1 MPVIEPS
8 IPAVLAERA
17 QQQPDDIAWTF
28 IDYEVDPAGFAE
40 SLTWSQVHQRARVV
54 ADELSLCGSVGDRA
68 AIVAPQNLDYIV
80 AFFGAMQ
87 AGFIAVPLSVPQFG
101 KLDERVSTALADS
114 ESALILTTSGMVDD
128 VRRHARTGRAK
139 QVSRL
144 IEADALNLDSPREL

>member
-17 QQQPDDIAWTF
+17 RQQPDDIAWTF

-68 AIVAPQNLDYIV
+68 AIVAPQGLDYIV
-80 AFFGAMQ
+80 
-87 AGFIAVPLSVPQFG
+87 P
-101 KLDERVSTALADS
+101 
-114 ESALILTTSGMVDD
+114 
-128 VRRHARTGRAK
+128 
-139 QVSRL
+139 
-144 IEADALNLDSPREL
+144 